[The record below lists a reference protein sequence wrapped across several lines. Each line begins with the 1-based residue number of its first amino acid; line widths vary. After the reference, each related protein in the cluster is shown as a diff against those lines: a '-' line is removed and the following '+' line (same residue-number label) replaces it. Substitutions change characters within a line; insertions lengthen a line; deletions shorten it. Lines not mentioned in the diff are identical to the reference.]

1 MLRSLAKI
9 ELTSPENNNYSKDP
23 FSSAKW
29 PFVAF
34 KYVFMSD
41 TVKVSDVVARF
52 FEEKGVK
59 NVFLLSGGMM
69 MHLLDSVS
77 KSKSI
82 KYVCMHHEQGCS
94 IAAEGY
100 ARALNEVGICY
111 ATSGPA
117 ATNLVTGIAGSF
129 LDSVPVM
136 FITGQSRTALT
147 VRGVKIPDLRMIGS
161 FEVNIVDI
169 VKPITKYANY
179 VDNPQDILYELEKAY
194 SIAAEG
200 RPGPVLIEVPLDIQ
214 GAPVDPEKLRRYVK
228 PAVKEEVNTAAFDT
242 LAEKIRNAK
251 RPLLLGGYGIRVAN
265 QADEFDELFHSL
277 NIPLVTTQFAN
288 DLVPFDDE
296 VYIGKPGLRG
306 DRAGNFAVQTA
317 DVIVTLGTSLHL
329 STVGYEAVDFA
340 PDAYKIVIDVDKAV
354 LEKNSTFSQ
363 MQIHADVATAINEI
377 KKRLSGFRFESN
389 NWVKRLKLIKE
400 KFPVIN
406 EGHVYNGDEINPYY
420 FIDALSDVLQGDE
433 IIVTDSGSLYYITG
447 QTFRAKKGQRMIVSG
462 ALGSMGYALPAAIG
476 ASVASPEKR
485 VICLTGDGSMQMN
498 SQELQTVSNY
508 KLNCAIIIVNNKGY
522 ASIRNTQ
529 SSFLNGHI
537 AASSIETGVTFPD
550 WKKLADAYSL
560 PYVREDKHSNMANSL
575 REVVNGKGPVFM
587 EVVMPDNVI
596 MKPSVTS
603 TRLENGSF
611 RSNKLHEMSPAIENE
626 DLLDINLKDF

>member
-1 MLRSLAKI
+1 
-9 ELTSPENNNYSKDP
+9 
-23 FSSAKW
+23 
-29 PFVAF
+29 
-34 KYVFMSD
+34 MSGI
-41 TVKVSDVVARF
+41 VKVSDVVARF
-52 FEEKGVK
+52 FEDKGVK

-69 MHLLDSVS
+69 MHLLDSLS
-77 KSKSI
+77 KSERI
-82 KYVCMHHEQGCS
+82 KYICMHHEQACS

-100 ARALNEVGICY
+100 ARALNEVGVCY

-147 VRGVKIPDLRMIGS
+147 VRGAKIPDLRMIGS

-179 VDNPQDILYELEKAY
+179 VDNPQDILYELEKAF

-214 GAPVDPEKLRRYVK
+214 GAPVDPATLRRYTK
-228 PAVKEEVNTAAFDT
+228 PAVKENVDTAAFDL

-251 RPLLLGGYGIRVAN
+251 RPLLLAGYGVRVAN
-265 QADEFDELFHSL
+265 QAEEFNEFYQSL

-288 DLVPFDDE
+288 DLVPFDDDIY
-296 VYIGKPGLRG
+296 VGKPGLRG

-329 STVGYEAVDFA
+329 STIGYESADFA
-340 PDAYKIVIDVDKAV
+340 PDAFKIVIDVDKAV
-354 LEKNSTFSQ
+354 LEKNASFSQ
-363 MQIHADVATAINEI
+363 LQIHADVATALTEMKN
-377 KKRLSGFRFESN
+377 RLSGFRFEPN
-389 NWVKRLKLIKE
+389 KWVDRLRQIKV
-400 KFPVIN
+400 KFPVMA
-406 EGHVYNGDEINPYY
+406 EEHVYKGDEIDPYH
-420 FIDALSDVLQGDE
+420 FIDTLSDVLQGNE
-433 IIVTDSGSLYYITG
+433 IIVTDSGSLYYISG
-447 QTFRAKKGQRMIVSG
+447 QTFRTKKGQRMIVSG

-476 ASVASPEKR
+476 ASVASPGKR

-498 SQELQTVSNY
+498 SQELQTISNY
-508 KLNCAIIIVNNKGY
+508 NLNCAIIIVNNKGY

-529 SSFLNGHI
+529 ASFLNGHI

-550 WKKLADAYSL
+550 WEKLADAYSL

-575 REVVNGKGPVFM
+575 RDVLNRKGPVFM
-587 EVVMPDNVI
+587 EVVMPDSVV

-611 RSNKLHEMSPAIENE
+611 RSNKLHEMSPIIENE
-626 DLLDINLKDF
+626 DLLNINLRDF